1 MGVEKGVID
10 IPKES
15 RMTQPVAAQNGI
27 LADKGN
33 ITQSDSTSKSI
44 VPNTEKS
51 VPAQNLKLGSHPR
64 DATEDEVATLPH
76 VTDRIP
82 IAAWIVILAGAA
94 ERATYFGVI
103 APWRA
108 WTSSSL
114 PICRFTTKTTDLEQK
129 ITCKTHEEQQYLEL
143 WGSAS
148 QWRPTSSMPSSSSL
162 SSPPWLSPCCRTSI
176 SEGISRSSLVLR
188 M

>member
-1 MGVEKGVID
+1 MEKGVID
-10 IPKES
+10 IPEES
-15 RMTQPVAAQNGI
+15 RMTQPVDAPNGVV
-27 LADKGN
+27 ADKEN
-33 ITQSDSTSKSI
+33 ITQSDSTSNSI

-51 VPAQNLKLGSHPR
+51 VPAQNLELGSCPR

-108 WTSSSL
+108 WTSSSAWQ
-114 PICRFTTKTTDLEQK
+114 FA
-129 ITCKTHEEQQYLEL
+129 
-143 WGSAS
+143 AS
-148 QWRPTSSMPSSSSL
+148 QPRSLTLSRELHAKPTRISNTWSSWARPVNGDQHLQCLLPL
-162 SSPPWLSPCCRTSI
+162 LFPHPDGFRLAVGYLYRK
-176 SEGISRSSLVLR
+176 V
-188 M
+188 